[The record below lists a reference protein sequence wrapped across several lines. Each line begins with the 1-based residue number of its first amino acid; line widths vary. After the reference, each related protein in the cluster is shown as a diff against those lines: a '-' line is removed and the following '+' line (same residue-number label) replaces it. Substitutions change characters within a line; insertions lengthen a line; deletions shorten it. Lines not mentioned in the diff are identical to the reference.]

1 MTPEESIT
9 AISAGE
15 DSHRQFKQDITNADA
30 LAAEMAAFANSE
42 GGTIF
47 IGVAD
52 DGTVPGLTLK
62 DVGRLNQLI
71 SNSASYHVKSP
82 LNVRTENVRM
92 EKDRI
97 VIVLTVPKGIDKPY
111 FDKNGVIWIKTGADK
126 RRVNTKEELCR
137 LFQSADQ
144 FHADELPTKAGTDR
158 IDRLR
163 LRMFLEKKYG
173 IQYPESDDDLLRILQ
188 NMNLAT
194 DSGKLNLAGVL
205 LFAENPEW
213 IKPEFIVKGV
223 CYPGNDVHIS
233 SYHDMEDFSGTLP
246 EIFEKALSFIMR
258 NLHKIQAGR
267 GINAPGIPEVPE
279 IVFEE
284 LLVNALIHRDY
295 FISAPVRIFIFDNR
309 IEIISPGNLPKNLTV
324 AKIKTG
330 NSNIRN
336 PVLTSFAAKGLL
348 PYRGLGS
355 GIKRAVEE
363 WPDIDFTDDREG
375 GLFKVIIHRKYSRE
389 R

>member
-1 MTPEESIT
+1 MVYIEP
-9 AISAGE
+9 
-15 DSHRQFKQDITNADA
+15 A
-30 LAAEMAAFANSE
+30 LSTFLVLALIKP
-42 GGTIF
+42 GF

-71 SNSASYHVKSP
+71 SNSASQHVKSP

-111 FDKNGVIWIKTGADK
+111 FDKNGVIWLKTGADK

-205 LFAENPEW
+205 LFTENPEW

-223 CYPGNDVHIS
+223 YYPGNDVHIS

-258 NLHKIQAGR
+258 NLHKVQAGR
-267 GINAPGIPEVPE
+267 GINTPGIPEVPE

-295 FISAPVRIFIFDNR
+295 FISAPVRIFIFDKR
-309 IEIISPGNLPKNLTV
+309 IEIISPGNLPGNLTV

-363 WPDIDFTDDREG
+363 WPDIDFTDDRENS
-375 GLFKVIIHRKYSRE
+375 LFKVIIHRKYSRE

>member
-1 MTPEESIT
+1 MTPEELIT

-15 DSHRQFKQDITNADA
+15 DSQKQFKQDITNADA
-30 LAAEMAAFANSE
+30 LAAEMAAFANGE

-71 SNSASYHVKSP
+71 SNSASQHVKSP
-82 LNVRTENVRM
+82 LNVRTENVCM
-92 EKDRI
+92 EKNRI

-111 FDKNGVIWIKTGADK
+111 FDKNGVIWLKTGADK

-163 LRMFLEKKYG
+163 LRMFLEKKYD
-173 IQYPESDDDLLRILQ
+173 IPYPESDDELLRILQ

-223 CYPGNDVHIS
+223 CYPGNDLHIS
-233 SYHDMEDFSGTLP
+233 SYYDMEDFSGTLP

-267 GINAPGIPEVPE
+267 GINTPGIPEVPE

-309 IEIISPGNLPKNLTV
+309 IEIISPGNLPGNLTV

-363 WPDIDFTDDREG
+363 WPDIDFTDDRENS
-375 GLFKVIIHRKYSRE
+375 LFKVIIHRKYSRE
-389 R
+389 

>member
-1 MTPEESIT
+1 MTPEELIT

-15 DSHRQFKQDITNADA
+15 DSQKQFKQDITNADA
-30 LAAEMAAFANSE
+30 LAAEMAAFANGE

-71 SNSASYHVKSP
+71 SNSASQHVKSP
-82 LNVRTENVRM
+82 LNVRTENVCM
-92 EKDRI
+92 EKNRI

-111 FDKNGVIWIKTGADK
+111 FDKNGVIWLKTGADK

-163 LRMFLEKKYG
+163 LRMFLEKKYD
-173 IQYPESDDDLLRILQ
+173 IPYPESDDELLRILQ

-223 CYPGNDVHIS
+223 CYPGNDLHIS
-233 SYHDMEDFSGTLP
+233 SYYDMEDFSGTLP

-309 IEIISPGNLPKNLTV
+309 IEIISPGNLPGNLTV

-348 PYRGLGS
+348 PYRGPGS

-363 WPDIDFTDDREG
+363 WPDIDFTDDRENS
-375 GLFKVIIHRKYSRE
+375 LFKVIIHRKYSRE
-389 R
+389 

>member
-1 MTPEESIT
+1 MTPEELIT

-15 DSHRQFKQDITNADA
+15 DSHSHFVQNITNADA
-30 LAAEMAAFANSE
+30 LAAEMAAFANGE

-71 SNSASYHVKSP
+71 SNSASQHVKSP
-82 LNVRTENVRM
+82 LNVRTENVCM
-92 EKDRI
+92 EKNRI

-111 FDKNGVIWIKTGADK
+111 FDKNGVIWLKTGADK

-163 LRMFLEKKYG
+163 LRMFLEKKYD
-173 IQYPESDDDLLRILQ
+173 IPYPESDDELLRILQ

-223 CYPGNDVHIS
+223 CYPGNDLHIS
-233 SYHDMEDFSGTLP
+233 SYYDMEDFSGTLP

-267 GINAPGIPEVPE
+267 GINTPGIPEVPE

-309 IEIISPGNLPKNLTV
+309 IEIISPGNLPGNLTV

-348 PYRGLGS
+348 PYRGPGS

-363 WPDIDFTDDREG
+363 WPDIDFTDDRENS
-375 GLFKVIIHRKYSRE
+375 LFKVIIHRKYSRE
-389 R
+389 

>member
-1 MTPEESIT
+1 MTPEELIT

-15 DSHRQFKQDITNADA
+15 DIQKQFKQDITNADA

-47 IGVAD
+47 LGVAD

-71 SNSASYHVKSP
+71 SNSASQHVKSP
-82 LNVRTENVRM
+82 LNVRTENVCM
-92 EKDRI
+92 EKNRI

-111 FDKNGVIWIKTGADK
+111 FDKNGVIWLKTGADK

-163 LRMFLEKKYG
+163 LRMFLEKKYD
-173 IQYPESDDDLLRILQ
+173 IPYPESDDELLRILQ

-223 CYPGNDVHIS
+223 CYPGNDLHIS

-267 GINAPGIPEVPE
+267 GINTPGIPEVPE

-309 IEIISPGNLPKNLTV
+309 IEIISPGNLPGNLTV

-363 WPDIDFTDDREG
+363 WPDIDFTDDRENS
-375 GLFKVIIHRKYSRE
+375 LFKVIIHRKYSRE
-389 R
+389 